1 MKKIHT
7 WSLKNIDF
15 LHGVFT
21 AIQWGCLVIVF
32 ALETDSVLKEDW
44 MVSACI
50 LSSIGYLSII
60 LLPIF
65 IFQHKFIFRE
75 HSKKI
80 IHGIIIMLFYSEIL
94 LIFHLIFTTVFSKTD
109 PLFCFANT
117 GAIFTFSC
125 MEKILDKTNRDRKA
139 E

>member
-1 MKKIHT
+1 
-7 WSLKNIDF
+7 
-15 LHGVFT
+15 
-21 AIQWGCLVIVF
+21 
-32 ALETDSVLKEDW
+32 
-44 MVSACI
+44 MVNVCI

-75 HSKKI
+75 SSKKI
-80 IHGIIIMLFYSEIL
+80 IHGLIIILFYSEIL
-94 LIFHLIFTTVFSKTD
+94 LILHLIFITIFSKTGT
-109 PLFCFANT
+109 LFCFANM

-125 MEKILDKTNRDRKA
+125 MEKILGKTNRDKKS